1 MVLHSKACGRVTRSE
16 LDVKRPEARTSQVI
30 KGLEL
35 GRTQNG
41 EGRVGGK
48 EASKG
53 AAAVIQA

>member
-35 GRTQNG
+35 AWQDTEWRGKTRRQ
-41 EGRVGGK
+41 GG
-48 EASKG
+48 
-53 AAAVIQA
+53 Q